1 MQATRGV
8 ALGDERSHAR
18 LDDGTATRLHGF
30 HLGWAE
36 VDADYVMSL
45 VGEAGCGDRA
55 HVAKPEYAYRWTHAD
70 NHR

>member
-1 MQATRGV
+1 MQAARGV

-30 HLGWAE
+30 DFGWAE